1 MKGLRH
7 IVWYAAYGEMSGRK
21 VGSPMAKNKTAKK
34 NEPPSSLDRNRF
46 NMKVVT
52 SDICRVCRTPCARGL
67 RYAEVMSQPG
77 AVGYGVPCIL
87 TRGKG
92 YK

>member
-1 MKGLRH
+1 
-7 IVWYAAYGEMSGRK
+7 
-21 VGSPMAKNKTAKK
+21 MAKNKTAKK
-34 NEPPSSLDRNRF
+34 NDPPSSLDRNRF

-52 SDICRVCRTPCARGL
+52 SDSCRVCKTPCADGIDYLSRM
-67 RYAEVMSQPG
+67 AEPG
-77 AVGYGVPCIL
+77 AVGKGIPCIL

>member
-1 MKGLRH
+1 
-7 IVWYAAYGEMSGRK
+7 
-21 VGSPMAKNKTAKK
+21 MAKKVKK
-34 NEPPSSLDRNRF
+34 RSNLPTSTIDRNMF

-52 SDICRVCRTPCARGL
+52 SDVCAVCKQQCERGI
-67 RYAEVMSQPG
+67 RYMEKMSQPG

-87 TRGKG
+87 TKGKG

>member
-1 MKGLRH
+1 
-7 IVWYAAYGEMSGRK
+7 
-21 VGSPMAKNKTAKK
+21 MAKNKTAKK
-34 NEPPSSLDRNRF
+34 NDPPSSLDRNRF

-52 SDICRVCRTPCARGL
+52 SDVCAVCKSQCAEGI
-67 RYAEVMSQPG
+67 RYLQRMSEPG
-77 AVGYGVPCIL
+77 AAGKGIPCVL

>member
-1 MKGLRH
+1 
-7 IVWYAAYGEMSGRK
+7 MS
-21 VGSPMAKNKTAKK
+21 KNKTAKK
-34 NEPPSSLDRNRF
+34 NDPPSSLDRNRF

-52 SDICRVCRTPCARGL
+52 SDTCRSCKTPCSRGL
-67 RYAEVMSQPG
+67 RYVEHMNEPG
-77 AVGYGVPCIL
+77 SIGIGVPCIL